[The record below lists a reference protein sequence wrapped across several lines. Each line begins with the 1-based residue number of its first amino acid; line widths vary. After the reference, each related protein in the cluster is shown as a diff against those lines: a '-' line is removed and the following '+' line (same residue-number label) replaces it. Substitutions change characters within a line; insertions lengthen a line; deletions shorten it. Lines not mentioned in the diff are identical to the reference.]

1 VIVSHNSRA
10 GSLSC
15 VALDAQSECSH
26 AYFCARK
33 QFSLTVCQSNLYSLD
48 GKLWFSKP
56 HDFAEYKQRRAAV
69 KTTVQQAFALR
80 VLSEPIARGAADF
93 WG

>member
-1 VIVSHNSRA
+1 MLILREKTIFVDGLPV
-10 GSLSC
+10 
-15 VALDAQSECSH
+15 
-26 AYFCARK
+26 K
-33 QFSLTVCQSNLYSLD
+33 LYSLD

>member
-1 VIVSHNSRA
+1 MLILREKTIFVDGLPV
-10 GSLSC
+10 
-15 VALDAQSECSH
+15 
-26 AYFCARK
+26 K
-33 QFSLTVCQSNLYSLD
+33 LYSLD

-56 HDFAEYKQRRAAV
+56 HDLAEYKQRRAAV

>member
-1 VIVSHNSRA
+1 MLFLREKTIFVDGLPV
-10 GSLSC
+10 
-15 VALDAQSECSH
+15 
-26 AYFCARK
+26 K
-33 QFSLTVCQSNLYSLD
+33 LYSLD

>member
-1 VIVSHNSRA
+1 MLILREKTIFVDGLPV
-10 GSLSC
+10 
-15 VALDAQSECSH
+15 
-26 AYFCARK
+26 K
-33 QFSLTVCQSNLYSLD
+33 LYSLD
-48 GKLWFSKP
+48 GKLWFSNP

>member
-1 VIVSHNSRA
+1 MLILREKTIFVDGLPV
-10 GSLSC
+10 
-15 VALDAQSECSH
+15 
-26 AYFCARK
+26 K
-33 QFSLTVCQSNLYSLD
+33 LYSLD

-80 VLSEPIARGAADF
+80 VLSEPIARGTADF

>member
-1 VIVSHNSRA
+1 MLILREKTIFVDNQPV
-10 GSLSC
+10 
-15 VALDAQSECSH
+15 
-26 AYFCARK
+26 K
-33 QFSLTVCQSNLYSLD
+33 LYSLD

-69 KTTVQQAFALR
+69 KATAQHVFALR

>member
-1 VIVSHNSRA
+1 VLIVRSKTVVIDGRA
-10 GSLSC
+10 IKL
-15 VALDAQSECSH
+15 
-26 AYFCARK
+26 F
-33 QFSLTVCQSNLYSLD
+33 SLD

-69 KTTVQQAFALR
+69 KTTAQHVFALR

>member
-1 VIVSHNSRA
+1 MLILREKTIFVDGLPV
-10 GSLSC
+10 
-15 VALDAQSECSH
+15 
-26 AYFCARK
+26 K
-33 QFSLTVCQSNLYSLD
+33 LYSLD

-69 KTTVQQAFALR
+69 KTTVEQAFALR